1 MKKILFALVITS
13 QFCFTEHEKP
23 ATVAE
28 KMTMPAD
35 DLIVTTD
42 YLMGKFDPAKHK
54 DFTVIEKKYAVKPD
68 MYLRKE
74 AYESYKKMAEAAE
87 KEGIK
92 LTIISATRNFDYQ
105 KGIWENKW
113 NALKDKTASARA
125 KKILQY
131 SSMPGSSRHHWGTD
145 IDLNDLNNIHFEKGE
160 GKKIYDWLLD
170 HAAEYGFCQ
179 PYTAGRPTGYK
190 EEKWH
195 WSFMPLSKDFTAIA
209 GKYLKNNMIMGFKG
223 AESATQIDVVKNYV
237 LGINKDC
244 Q

>member
-1 MKKILFALVITS
+1 MKKIMFTLIILS
-13 QFCFTEHEKP
+13 QFSFISQETP
-23 ATVAE
+23 TVTA
-28 KMTMPAD
+28 
-35 DLIVTTD
+35 D
-42 YLMGKFDPAKHK
+42 YLMGKFDPTKHA
-54 DFTVIEKKYAVKPD
+54 DFILIEKKYAVKPD

-74 AYESYKKMAEAAE
+74 TYEAYKKMADAAE
-87 KEGIK
+87 KEGVK

-105 KGIWENKW
+105 KTIWETKF

-131 SSMPGSSRHHWGTD
+131 SAMPGSSRHHWGTD
-145 IDLNDLNNIHFEKGE
+145 IDLNNLENSHFEKGD
-160 GKKIYDWLLD
+160 GKKIYDWLLQ

-195 WSFMPLSKDFTAIA
+195 WSYMPLSKDFTTIA
-209 GKYLKNNMIMGFKG
+209 GKYLKNEMIAGFKG
-223 AESATQIDVVKNYV
+223 AESAPQIDVVKNYI

-244 Q
+244 W